1 MKEIHL
7 LVIII
12 FSLVAGGC
20 TSEKAG
26 KNPAGTEKAEEKII
40 FPHKV
45 HLPNEVQGDLT
56 TSMFASEVQYIP
68 LETTKNSL
76 LRGVGQIRM
85 NDSIIAISDYKKLL
99 LFNKE
104 GIFLRQI
111 GTRGK
116 GPGGYLRIYDFELN
130 GDTIY
135 LTSTGKRS
143 VLKYTLD
150 GKFQEEIE
158 VGHQFTHF
166 SVTADGHIV
175 WYNSRKGELKYYD
188 SSMKLINVLRP
199 GNLTELPGRYANWD
213 TFDTYFQISHD
224 KLLFSNYLSD
234 TIWNVSGG
242 KKEAIYIFDLQ
253 DKLLPRGLLVS
264 YGHDGDFEKY
274 KKKAIHC
281 QKINLL
287 ETQHKLFIFQKTWI
301 DNDLNAIYIHSINSG
316 ITKKYNGPFI
326 TDDLVSGIELKI
338 RSGHYLD
345 SALVAVINPIDLLAE
360 LEKENTY
367 DKTETY
373 DSWKKKMQCVKFD
386 DNPVVA
392 IIRLK

>member
-1 MKEIHL
+1 MKKIHL

-20 TSEKAG
+20 TSEKA
-26 KNPAGTEKAEEKII
+26 EERTI

-45 HLPNEVQGDLT
+45 HLPDEVQGELT
-56 TSMFASEVQYIP
+56 TSMFATDVQYIP

-76 LRGVGQIRM
+76 LRGGGQIKM
-85 NDSIIAISDYKKLL
+85 NDSIIAISDNRKLL
-99 LFNKE
+99 LFSKD
-104 GIFLRQI
+104 GTFLRQV
-111 GTRGK
+111 GSSGK
-116 GPGGYLRIYDFELN
+116 GPGEYSIIYDFELN

-143 VLKYTLD
+143 VIKYTLD

-188 SSMKLINVLRP
+188 ASMKLINVLRP

-213 TFDTYFQISHD
+213 TFDTYFQISRG

-253 DKLLPRGLLVS
+253 DKLLPRDLLVS

-274 KKKAIHC
+274 KKQAAHN

-287 ETQHKLFIFQKTWI
+287 ETQHRLFIFQKTWT
-301 DNDLNAIYIHSINSG
+301 DNDLNAIYIHNINSG
-316 ITKKYNGPFI
+316 VTKKYNGPFI
-326 TDDLVSGIELKI
+326 TDDLVSGMKI
-338 RSGHYLD
+338 RSEYC
-345 SALVAVINPIDLLAE
+345 SENALVAFINPIDLLEE
-360 LEKENTY
+360 LEKENTN
-367 DKTETY
+367 DKTEAY
-373 DSWKKKMQCVKFD
+373 DSWKKKMQRVKFD